1 MRIAI
6 LFLALLGILP
16 GVLQAQDFRA
26 GLARRDITPAEPIWL
41 SGYASRT
48 KPSEGVSTK
57 IWIKALSLDD
67 GKKGRVVIVTS
78 DLIGIPR
85 WLSDSVAARVQKEF
99 GLPRSAMLL
108 NASHTHTGPVVWPNL
123 VTMWNLDAATEQ
135 QLKAYAKRLENEFV
149 AAIGG
154 SLANTKP
161 VRVEYSV
168 GQAGFA
174 VNRRQPTPQGV
185 KIGVN
190 PQGPVDHSV
199 PVLRVVQPD
208 GQLMAVVFGYAC
220 HNTTLGGDIYQVTG
234 DYAGF
239 AQAELE
245 RLHPEAQ
252 AMFLMLCGADQNP
265 NPRGKL
271 EHAQQYGKQLAEA
284 VHAVLAKPGE
294 RVRGRIRTVFR
305 TTELALRPH
314 TREDFE
320 KLAKDPLVARKKLAE
335 SMLKAYD
342 ERHPPRSVLY
352 PAQSIRLGDRHAI
365 LALGGEVVIDYALR
379 AKREYPKLKLIVAG
393 YSNDVMCYIPSRRVL
408 EEGGY
413 EAVDS
418 MVYYGQPAP
427 FTSEVEESVFG
438 LIRAVMK

>member
-1 MRIAI
+1 MR
-6 LFLALLGILP
+6 LALLILTVCTLLP
-16 GVLQAQDFRA
+16 AQDYRA
-26 GLARRDITPAEPIWL
+26 GVARRDITPNEPIWL

-48 KPSEGVSTK
+48 KPSDGVATK
-57 IWIKALSLDD
+57 IHIKALSLDD

-85 WLSDSVAARVQKEF
+85 WLSDSVAARVQKLL
-99 GLPRSAMLL
+99 GLPRSAILL

-123 VTMWNLDAATEQ
+123 AAMWNLEAATEQ
-135 QLKAYAKRLENEFV
+135 QLKAYSKRLEDEFV
-149 AAIGG
+149 EAI
-154 SLANTKP
+154 SASFAETKP

-185 KIGVN
+185 RIGVN
-190 PQGPVDHSV
+190 PQGPIDHSV
-199 PVLRVVQPD
+199 PVLRVVQGD
-208 GQLMAVVFGYAC
+208 GSLLAILFGYAC
-220 HNTTLGGDIYQVTG
+220 HNTTLGGDIYQITG

-265 NPRGKL
+265 NPRGKM
-271 EHAQQYGKQLAEA
+271 EHAQQYGKQLAES
-284 VHAVLAKPGE
+284 VHAVLAQPGE
-294 RVRGRIRTVFR
+294 RVKGRIKTMFR

-320 KLAKDPLVARKKLAE
+320 KMANDPIVAKKKLAA

-352 PAQSIRLGDRHAI
+352 PAQSIRFGDQHAI

-418 MVYYGQPAP
+418 MYYYGQPAP